1 MSPRS
6 TSIFL
11 QAARGVL
18 HRGAVVVGASAFTL
32 AFFLVLPLLQRINQP
47 LTADL
52 SLTSVDTTLPPPPPP
67 PPEEEPEGEEEPE
80 EPEPPDLSEETPP
93 LDLSQLELALNPGM
107 GGGWFQGDF
116 AVGLDGGAARAE
128 QVEELFSLSDLDQEP
143 RPIFQPSPR
152 LDGRLRSRGPGQV
165 FIIFIVDADGR
176 VEEALVQKSSDPI
189 FERPALA
196 AIRQWKF
203 EPGRR
208 NGEPVRFRMRQ
219 RFDFPGN

>member
-1 MSPRS
+1 VSRPS
-6 TSIFL
+6 SSIL
-11 QAARGVL
+11 LPVVRGVL
-18 HRGAVVVGASAFTL
+18 HRGSVVLGASALTL
-32 AFFLVLPLLQRINQP
+32 AFFLVLPLLQRINPP

-67 PPEEEPEGEEEPE
+67 PPQEEPEEEEEPE

-93 LDLSQLELALNPGM
+93 LDLSQLELALNPGL

-116 AVGLDGGAARAE
+116 AVGLDGGASRAE
-128 QVEELFSLSDLDQEP
+128 QVEELFSLSDLDQQP
-143 RPIFQPSPR
+143 KPIFQPSPR

-176 VEEALVQKSSDPI
+176 VEDALVQKSSDPI

-196 AIRQWKF
+196 ALRQWKF

>member
-67 PPEEEPEGEEEPE
+67 PPEEEPEEEEEP
-80 EPEPPDLSEETPP
+80 
-93 LDLSQLELALNPGM
+93 
-107 GGGWFQGDF
+107 
-116 AVGLDGGAARAE
+116 
-128 QVEELFSLSDLDQEP
+128 
-143 RPIFQPSPR
+143 
-152 LDGRLRSRGPGQV
+152 
-165 FIIFIVDADGR
+165 
-176 VEEALVQKSSDPI
+176 
-189 FERPALA
+189 
-196 AIRQWKF
+196 
-203 EPGRR
+203 
-208 NGEPVRFRMRQ
+208 
-219 RFDFPGN
+219 